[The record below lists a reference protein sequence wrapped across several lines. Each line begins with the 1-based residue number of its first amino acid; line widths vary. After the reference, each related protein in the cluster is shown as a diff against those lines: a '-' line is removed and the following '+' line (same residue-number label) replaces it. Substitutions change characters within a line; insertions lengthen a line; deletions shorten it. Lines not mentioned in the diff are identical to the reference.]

1 MLNGIVYVRLF
12 EFYYSSFI
20 IVGDDYIFVDDGYLA
35 DLVDGKLVV
44 AVVGAAFVIFVVLV
58 VVVVVVIVTY
68 FQTDLLFAAIN
79 QI

>member
-1 MLNGIVYVRLF
+1 MLNGIVYVGLF
-12 EFYYSSFI
+12 EFYHSGFV

-44 AVVGAAFVIFVVLV
+44 AVVGAAFVIFVVLI

>member
-12 EFYYSSFI
+12 EFYHSSFV
-20 IVGDDYIFVDDGYLA
+20 IVGDDYIFVDDGYLT
-35 DLVDGKLVV
+35 DLIDDKLVV
-44 AVVGAAFVIFVVLV
+44 AVVDAAFVIFVILIVI
-58 VVVVVVIVTY
+58 VVVVIVTY

>member
-12 EFYYSSFI
+12 EFYHSSFV
-20 IVGDDYIFVDDGYLA
+20 IVGDDYIFVDDSYLA
-35 DLVDGKLVV
+35 DLVDSKLVV
-44 AVVGAAFVIFVVLV
+44 AVISAAFVIFVILV
-58 VVVVVVIVTY
+58 VVVVIVIVTY

>member
-1 MLNGIVYVRLF
+1 MLNRIVYVRLF
-12 EFYYSSFI
+12 EFYHGDFV

-35 DLVDGKLVV
+35 DLIDGKLVV
-44 AVVGAAFVIFVVLV
+44 AVIDAAFVIFIIFV
-58 VVVVVVIVTY
+58 VVIIVIIVTY